1 MQSGTLSLDPSAPR
15 PPLETFHPR
24 RARCTI
30 NRPTDASV
38 GFCRTLPNPLHL
50 PTQPPVP
57 PEPLATSSLDPDPDA
72 APADPGKAA
81 RRRERILEAALDV
94 FTRRGYGDAAMEEI
108 ASESET
114 SKGGLYFHFPGKQ
127 ALFGALLDRTADL
140 LLSRLEAAAASER
153 DPLRRAD
160 AAVERALDVF
170 GSHRGLARLFL
181 IDAHTRDFAPRL
193 LGIRERFAAR
203 LARDLDDAVRQG
215 LIEPCDTRL
224 AGQVWFGAVN
234 EVVVQWL
241 VTPHAPP
248 LESYYPELRRL
259 LWRGLGVE
267 PEREEAAGATRGN
280 PAASSRPAARAKSRG
295 TPTPTPTPTPARG
308 RGGRR

>member
-1 MQSGTLSLDPSAPR
+1 VS
-15 PPLETFHPR
+15 
-24 RARCTI
+24 
-30 NRPTDASV
+30 
-38 GFCRTLPNPLHL
+38 
-50 PTQPPVP
+50 
-57 PEPLATSSLDPDPDA
+57 PEPLATSHSD
-72 APADPGKAA
+72 PADPGKGA

-140 LLSRLEAAAASER
+140 LLSRLEAAAASES

-193 LGIRERFAAR
+193 LAIRERFATR
-203 LARDLDDAVRQG
+203 LARDLDEAVHQG

-248 LESYYPELRRL
+248 LMSYYPELRRL

-267 PEREEAAGATRGN
+267 PAREESEGASRGKA
-280 PAASSRPAARAKSRG
+280 AASSRATAGAKSRG
-295 TPTPTPTPTPARG
+295 TPHPTPTTTPKQARG